1 LSLEICCGG
10 SQFWVF
16 CKKCFVCGE
25 EESGRRKKQNR
36 RLFISVRL
44 RKEYSG
50 EFEGVPSIFNV
61 P

>member
-1 LSLEICCGG
+1 
-10 SQFWVF
+10 VF

-25 EESGRRKKQNR
+25 EESGRRKKQKR